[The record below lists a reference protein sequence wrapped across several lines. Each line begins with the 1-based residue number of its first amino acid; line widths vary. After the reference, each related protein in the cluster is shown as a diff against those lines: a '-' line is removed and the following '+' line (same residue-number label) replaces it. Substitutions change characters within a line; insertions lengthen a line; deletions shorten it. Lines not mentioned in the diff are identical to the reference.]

1 MRYLVENKIILD
13 SAEITYIFVPKRI
26 KNIYFRFKDDG
37 KLYISGPS
45 RIQKNIEKLLL
56 QNKESILKLYQKNT
70 LKKEKPIT
78 YLGRELSLIITN
90 AKPALYDDVIYA
102 ESKDAALNYL
112 YKQSLPYFEKRVDV
126 LKQEFDNLPNF
137 RVRTRLM
144 KTKWGV
150 CNISSMTVTL
160 NVTLITKRED
170 LIDYVIIHELSHFKH
185 MNHSAAF
192 WDEVG
197 KHYPDYKRARKE
209 LNA

>member
-13 SAEITYIFVPKRI
+13 DNVITYIIVPKRI
-26 KNIYFRFKDDG
+26 KNIYFRFKEDG
-37 KLYISGPS
+37 KLYVSGPS
-45 RIQKNIEKLLL
+45 RIQKNIERLLL
-56 QNKESILKLYQKNT
+56 QNKGNILKLYEKIMT
-70 LKKEKPIT
+70 KKDKPIT
-78 YLGRELSLIITN
+78 YLGKELDLIITN

-170 LIDYVIIHELSHFKH
+170 LIAIFIL
-185 MNHSAAF
+185 
-192 WDEVG
+192 
-197 KHYPDYKRARKE
+197 
-209 LNA
+209 

>member
-1 MRYLVENKIILD
+1 MENKIILD
-13 SAEITYIFVPKRI
+13 DNVITYIFVPKRI
-26 KNIYFRFKDDG
+26 KNIYFRFKEDG
-37 KLYISGPS
+37 KLYVSGPS
-45 RIQKNIEKLLL
+45 RIQKNIERLLL
-56 QNKESILKLYQKNT
+56 QNKGNILKLYEKNMV
-70 LKKEKPIT
+70 KKDKPIT
-78 YLGRELSLIITN
+78 YLGKELDLIITN

-112 YKQSLPYFEKRVDV
+112 YKQSFPYFEKRVDV

-160 NVTLITKRED
+160 NVTLITKREE

-192 WDEVG
+192 WGEVE

>member
-13 SAEITYIFVPKRI
+13 DNVITYVIVPKRI
-26 KNIYFRFKDDG
+26 KNIYFRFKEDG
-37 KLYISGPS
+37 KLYVSGPS
-45 RIQKNIEKLLL
+45 RIQKNIERLLL
-56 QNKESILKLYQKNT
+56 QNKGNILKLYEKIMT
-70 LKKEKPIT
+70 KKDKPIT
-78 YLGRELSLIITN
+78 YLGKELELIITN

-112 YKQSLPYFEKRVDV
+112 YKQSFPYFEKRVDV

-160 NVTLITKRED
+160 NVTLITKREE

-192 WDEVG
+192 WGEVE